1 MSVVSCKIVA
11 AAATADITIAARTY
25 RPDSWANMLVTSG
38 CKQVTSGCKQV
49 MLGWSRNKCVSKS
62 ERLPVGYK
70 S

>member
-38 CKQVTSGCKQV
+38 CKQV
-49 MLGWSRNKCVSKS
+49 MLGWSRNKCASKS